1 LRRSALSGA
10 RLGGTKLGG
19 TKSSNSFELDQNYFT
34 GVNYLLNE
42 QLGKEMDVFVQSL
55 EVNSDTLET
64 HLALGNLLRKRGE
77 VDRAV
82 KIRQNLLARPGL
94 SAEQA
99 QQAQYE
105 LAMYYVKSGLLD
117 RAEVL
122 LTLLIKKNGP
132 YQVDGLNQLLE
143 IYQDEK
149 KWLPGSSV
157 LEKLAGSCL

>member
-1 LRRSALSGA
+1 MRA
-10 RLGGTKLGG
+10 
-19 TKSSNSFELDQNYFT
+19 
-34 GVNYLLNE
+34 
-42 QLGKEMDVFVQSL
+42 L

-82 KIRQNLLARPGL
+82 KIHQNLLARPRL
-94 SAEQA
+94 SAEQV

-105 LAMYYVKSGLLD
+105 LAMDYVKSDLLD

-143 IYQDEK
+143 IYQDKK